1 MAPSNFKTYEAQS
14 RLLAAVLA
22 SAPGL
27 KLDFKAIV
35 RYYGSDTTASGLE
48 HRFRPI
54 KKQVAAIRDA
64 AAKGQDVKDMQ
75 DIFFMNEK
83 EIQKH
88 YGESTAQG
96 LEFQFRS
103 VKRDAKALKDAVARG
118 ENPVT
123 AVGRPGPSTPSKRKA
138 AAATPRTGGST
149 TAKRQ
154 RKKGPGSSDDD
165 DKEVDYEAM
174 DVKTPTKPKAK
185 ANAANGPTAA
195 SAGKLSESV
204 SFDDS
209 MNGTDDPIVLDE
221 DEDDPL
227 KDEPEQPYVKLEN
240 DPLLS
245 QGFDEDWDEMTEGVV

>member
-27 KLDFKAIV
+27 KLDF
-35 RYYGSDTTASGLE
+35 
-48 HRFRPI
+48 
-54 KKQVAAIRDA
+54 
-64 AAKGQDVKDMQ
+64 
-75 DIFFMNEK
+75 K

-103 VKRDAKALKDAVARG
+103 VKRDAKALKDAVAKG

-138 AAATPRTGGST
+138 TAATPRTGGST
-149 TAKRQ
+149 AAKRQ
-154 RKKGPGSSDDD
+154 RKGPSSSDDD

-185 ANAANGPTAA
+185 AGAANNGPAAA
-195 SAGKLSESV
+195 SGGKRSESV
-204 SFDDS
+204 SFDGS
-209 MNGTDDPIVLDE
+209 MNGADGPIVLDE

-245 QGFDEDWDEMTEGVV
+245 QGFDEDWDEMAECVV